1 MVFVTYV
8 NCLHILVPKYSPPVF
23 TFFVWFPTSLSH
35 IVQVLPNSYKLISWI
50 SLLLLLFLDIE
61 LLHLFIGSW
70 NCNYEA
76 HLAHMIY
83 LVFMLLG
90 NECYTILSVL
100 CGGKHNA
107 THRTSSRSNTYE
119 RKAKAW
125 FIWTLSRQSG
135 TFSCDKSIPT
145 LYTSIGNCCT

>member
-1 MVFVTYV
+1 MIFQVVRINIHLSLTTLWTSHSLLQKMRFLSLMWIAFLSSFQNT
-8 NCLHILVPKYSPPVF
+8 CRLFLPFSSD
-23 TFFVWFPTSLSH
+23 FPTSLSH

-76 HLAHMIY
+76 HLAQMIY

-90 NECYTILSVL
+90 NECYTILSAL
-100 CGGKHNA
+100 CGGNHNA
-107 THRTSSRSNTYE
+107 THWTSY
-119 RKAKAW
+119 W
-125 FIWTLSRQSG
+125 
-135 TFSCDKSIPT
+135 
-145 LYTSIGNCCT
+145 